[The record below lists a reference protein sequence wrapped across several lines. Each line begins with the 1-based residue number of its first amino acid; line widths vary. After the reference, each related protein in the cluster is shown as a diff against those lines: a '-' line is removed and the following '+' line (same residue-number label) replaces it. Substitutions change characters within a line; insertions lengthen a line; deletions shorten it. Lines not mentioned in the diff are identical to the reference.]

1 MTTTHQG
8 SNSMNDVHMPDPV
21 AQAEAAW
28 LVAIT
33 KGSEE
38 QRELM
43 FPDCVIVHGPVGNV
57 HDRER
62 FLSYNASMGPV
73 VEAETSEVTCLE
85 GEGRAIVTCFQQMRI
100 QRSPNLP
107 PFLVQAV
114 ATRVWFSTEEG
125 WRLGHMQLS
134 RRQPPV

>member
-1 MTTTHQG
+1 MTTAHPG
-8 SNSMNDVHMPDPV
+8 PSSMSDVRVPETV
-21 AQAEAAW
+21 ADAEAAW

-33 KGSEE
+33 KADEE

-43 FPDCVIVHGPVGNV
+43 LPDCVIVHAPVGNV
-57 HDRER
+57 HERER

-73 VEAETSEVTCLE
+73 IKAETSEVTCRE
-85 GEGRAIVTCFQQMRI
+85 RGGRAIVTCFQKMHVL
-100 QRSPNLP
+100 RSPDLP

-114 ATRVWFSTEEG
+114 ATRVWFSTDEG

-134 RRQPPV
+134 RRQPPA

>member
-1 MTTTHQG
+1 MTTTQTAP
-8 SNSMNDVHMPDPV
+8 SSTDDARVPEAV

-33 KGSEE
+33 KSDEE
-38 QRELM
+38 QRALM
-43 FPDCVIVHGPVGNV
+43 LPECVIVHGPVGNV

-62 FLSYNASMGPV
+62 FLRYNASMGATL
-73 VEAETSEVTCLE
+73 EAETSEVTCQ
-85 GEGRAIVTCFQQMRI
+85 GREGRVIVTCFQKMRI
-100 QRSPNLP
+100 RRVPDLP

-114 ATRVWFSTEEG
+114 ATRVWFSTDEG

-134 RRQPPV
+134 RRQPSV

>member
-1 MTTTHQG
+1 MTTAYSEPTG
-8 SNSMNDVHMPDPV
+8 TNDDRMPATV

-33 KGSEE
+33 KGDEE
-38 QRELM
+38 QRHLM
-43 FPDCVIVHGPVGNV
+43 LPDCVIVHGQVGNV

-62 FLSYNASMGPV
+62 FLGYNASMGPT
-73 VEAETSEVTCLE
+73 VEAETSEVTCRE
-85 GEGRAIVTCFQQMRI
+85 RGGRAIVTCFQKMRI
-100 QRSPNLP
+100 RRLPDLP

-114 ATRVWFSTEEG
+114 ATRVWFSTDEG

-134 RRQPPV
+134 RRQPSV

>member
-1 MTTTHQG
+1 MTTAHQG
-8 SNSMNDVHMPDPV
+8 PSSMNDVRLPDTV

-33 KGSEE
+33 KGDEE
-38 QRELM
+38 QRHLM
-43 FPDCVIVHGPVGNV
+43 LPDCVIVHGPVGNV

-62 FLSYNASMGPV
+62 FLSYNASMGPT
-73 VEAETSEVTCLE
+73 VEAETSEVACLE
-85 GEGRAIVTCFQQMRI
+85 RGGRAIVTCFQKMRI
-100 QRSPNLP
+100 RRLPDLP

-114 ATRVWFSTEEG
+114 ATRVWFSTDEG

-134 RRQPPV
+134 RRQPPA

>member
-1 MTTTHQG
+1 MTTAHPGASST
-8 SNSMNDVHMPDPV
+8 NDVRMPATV

-33 KGSEE
+33 KGDEE

-43 FPDCVIVHGPVGNV
+43 LPDCVTVHGPVGNV
-57 HDRER
+57 HGREH
-62 FLSYNASMGPV
+62 FLSYNASMGST
-73 VEAETSEVTCLE
+73 VEAETSEVTCRE
-85 GEGRAIVTCFQQMRI
+85 RGGRAIVTCFQKMRI
-100 QRSPNLP
+100 RRLPDLP

-114 ATRVWFSTEEG
+114 ATRVWFSTDEG

-134 RRQPPV
+134 RRQPPA

>member
-1 MTTTHQG
+1 MTTTPSVPSSKDDIRG
-8 SNSMNDVHMPDPV
+8 PDAV

-33 KGSEE
+33 KGDEE
-38 QRELM
+38 QRALM
-43 FPDCVIVHGPVGNV
+43 LPDCVIVHGPVGNV

-62 FLSYNASMGPV
+62 FLAYNASMGATLD
-73 VEAETSEVTCLE
+73 AETSEVTCRE
-85 GEGRAIVTCFQQMRI
+85 REGRAVVTCFQTMNI
-100 QRSPNLP
+100 QRVPDLP

-134 RRQPPV
+134 RRQPAV